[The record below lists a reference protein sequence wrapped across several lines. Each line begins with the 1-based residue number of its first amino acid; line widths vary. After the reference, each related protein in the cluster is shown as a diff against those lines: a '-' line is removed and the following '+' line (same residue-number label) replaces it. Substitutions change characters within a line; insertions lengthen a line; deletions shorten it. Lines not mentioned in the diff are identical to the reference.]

1 MLKLVRPRQ
10 QPLSQQSNSNPDQTA
25 ASNRPCH
32 QRLTPESSSSPGPK
46 APSSPTRSRPTG
58 PSEYRPRRISR
69 MERSLSGSCGS
80 VWSVYQVYSLL
91 VCRLTG
97 ELTLVGLELQDAS
110 MTTWLKE
117 FRSKP
122 FLHSSLLSWPPGT
135 TENLQTSEPKA
146 DISQFLPLIAEPH
159 HRLPAP
165 GQTRCGHAS

>member
-1 MLKLVRPRQ
+1 
-10 QPLSQQSNSNPDQTA
+10 
-25 ASNRPCH
+25 
-32 QRLTPESSSSPGPK
+32 
-46 APSSPTRSRPTG
+46 
-58 PSEYRPRRISR
+58 

-80 VWSVYQVYSLL
+80 VWSVDQVYSLL

-159 HRLPAP
+159 SRLPAP
-165 GQTRCGHAS
+165 GQTRCGHASQRSREDRSFQVPEQEGRTERESPVVLSLHTITLSS